1 MVLLFPVCIM
11 GFMGGGLSF
20 EWHTILQNTILGC
33 ALRRNW
39 DCSGMANGTSRYR
52 QLTIQER
59 TSRIAKIL

>member
-1 MVLLFPVCIM
+1 
-11 GFMGGGLSF
+11 LSF